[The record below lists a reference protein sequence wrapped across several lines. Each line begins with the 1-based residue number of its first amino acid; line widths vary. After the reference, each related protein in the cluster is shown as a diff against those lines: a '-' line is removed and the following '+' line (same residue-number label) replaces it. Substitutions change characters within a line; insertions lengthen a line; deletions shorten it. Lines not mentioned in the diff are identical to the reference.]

1 MTIENK
7 NLGSV
12 SEIVSVISKS
22 ENGSQALTM
31 ASKLG
36 LWSIESHRGHLP
48 RASYPS
54 EISSMT
60 HSQISDLYSRWTSE
74 FGRITELHGA
84 ISGQETILKIKI
96 KSAQAKARSRIRSN
110 QPPDAKPHSA
120 AVLSDLA
127 DEEPEVIEL
136 IEQSSLL
143 VLLAAHVGASKEAT
157 AQYLASISREISFRD
172 VQMKAKL
179 Y

>member
-1 MTIENK
+1 MTIETT

-22 ENGSQALTM
+22 ENGSAALAL

-36 LWSIESHRGHLP
+36 LWSIDAHRGHLP
-48 RASYPS
+48 RASYPAEVS
-54 EISSMT
+54 KMT

-84 ISGQETILKIKI
+84 IAGQEAVLKIQI
-96 KSAQAKARSRIRSN
+96 KSAQAKARSRVRAA
-110 QPPDAKPHSA
+110 QLPEAKPHSA
-120 AVLSDLA
+120 TVLADLA
-127 DEEPEVIEL
+127 DEDPMVIEL

-157 AQYLASISREISFRD
+157 AQYLASLSREISFRD